1 MRRPTLLMKNE
12 RNDDL
17 HRRMSRTMPKG
28 LTMATIAVRAR
39 PYLHAIGVFVLVRLT
54 GLVLLAILAGNRHRE
69 LFDVLKSWD
78 GDWYLAIAENG
89 YDNVPPRFVDAGGQ
103 RTPTTPLAFF
113 PLYPTLIRVVAPITG
128 SDSATAALLVS
139 LIAGCVA
146 AAGILRVARVI
157 DPRPKTGLL
166 LIALWGGAPMAITLS
181 MAYTEALFTA
191 LAAWALVGVLE
202 RNWLLAGVCTA
213 FAGLVRPSASV
224 LVGTVAL
231 AAIVAVFRAG
241 KTWQAMVCAVL
252 SPVGLFGWWGY
263 VAKRTGS
270 LTGWFDI
277 QRQGWFSYF
286 DGGQQT
292 VRFFGD
298 IIDTGNSVME
308 TVTMLL
314 VIAAV
319 VLTILII
326 SARIPWPLW
335 LYGGG
340 TVLMVLVTAGIT
352 YSKARFLIPAFPLL
366 IPVARGL
373 ANRKRHT
380 MIAAT
385 IAYVL
390 FGSWFSAYSLTGW
403 TLAI

>member
-1 MRRPTLLMKNE
+1 MT
-12 RNDDL
+12 
-17 HRRMSRTMPKG
+17 
-28 LTMATIAVRAR
+28 AARAR
-39 PYLHAIGVFVLVRLT
+39 PYLHAVGVFLLVRLS
-54 GLVLLAILAGNRHRE
+54 GLVVLAILAGNRHRE

-78 GDWYLAIAENG
+78 GDWYLAIAQNG
-89 YDNVPPRFVDAGGQ
+89 YDNVPARFVDAAGQ

-113 PLYPTLIRVVAPITG
+113 PLYPMLIRVVSPITG
-128 SDSATAALLVS
+128 SDSVAAALLVS
-139 LIAGCVA
+139 LIAGCAA
-146 AAGILRVARVI
+146 AAGIFRVARIV

-166 LIALWGGAPMAITLS
+166 LVALWGGAPMAITLS

-202 RNWLLAGVCTA
+202 RNWLLAGACTA
-213 FAGLVRPSASV
+213 AAGLVRPSASV
-224 LVGTVAL
+224 LVGVVAL
-231 AAIVAVFRAG
+231 AAIVAVFREG
-241 KTWQAMVCAVL
+241 KAWQAMVCAVI
-252 SPVGLFGWWGY
+252 SPIGLFSWWGY
-263 VAKRTGS
+263 VAKQTGS

-286 DGGQQT
+286 DGGRQT
-292 VRFFGD
+292 AQFFGD
-298 IIDTGNSVME
+298 ILDTGNSVME

-314 VIAAV
+314 VIGAV
-319 VLTILII
+319 VLTFLIVF
-326 SARIPWPLW
+326 SRLPWPLW

-340 TVLMVLVTAGIT
+340 TVFMVVVTAGIT

-366 IPVARGL
+366 IPVAQGL

-385 IAYVL
+385 VAFVL